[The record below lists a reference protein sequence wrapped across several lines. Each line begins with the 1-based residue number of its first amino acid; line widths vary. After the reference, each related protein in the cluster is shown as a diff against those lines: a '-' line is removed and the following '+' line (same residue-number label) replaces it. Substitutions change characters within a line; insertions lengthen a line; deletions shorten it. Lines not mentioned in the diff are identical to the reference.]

1 MNIKKYI
8 LTYSLISLI
17 STQTVFAKNPKDNL
31 IDFDFY
37 VGKTSIYSEQTFN
50 QKYNID
56 AAIPIPNVE
65 LKTKSDFAILNLDHK
80 FGAKMLF
87 NLNGG
92 IQAGLEISAI
102 NPENYAK
109 EGLISSS
116 YLVKE
121 AKLND
126 FVFKLDVNPHRYNTE
141 YNAAIVMTMS
151 IPRIYNLAA
160 KKLTKG
166 KFNNRELYDITL
178 GRFSEYEYT
187 LEADG
192 TEEFTRY
199 PHSTSAVTLSESDAN
214 DKIAMDLISEQINS
228 YVEKN
233 IEILYDVSKISA
245 LDTIIYNKLE
255 THHNRGDLTFT
266 DLKIR
271 QAIKSVFLT
280 PSLYYSYD
288 LYDDF
293 SVYAGLKAGYGHLSI
308 MQEFCDLQIVTES
321 GVHYK
326 YKLRSNQEGYTWTGG
341 LELGGK
347 YVVSNLLQVGFGV
360 HVNAY
365 GNINKS
371 QISPLDLI
379 VYDETINKERLNL
392 STYTVKGYPKE
403 NKSIFGPID
412 VTTSFNITINL

>member
-56 AAIPIPNVE
+56 TAIPIPNVE

-80 FGAKMLF
+80 FEAKMLF

-126 FVFKLDVNPHRYNTE
+126 FVSKVDINPHRYNAE
-141 YNAAIVMTMS
+141 YNSAIVITMGS
-151 IPRIYNLAA
+151 INIYNLAA

-166 KFNNRELYDITL
+166 TFYSTELYDITL

-199 PHSTSAVTLSESDAN
+199 PYRKSPVPLNESDAN
-214 DKIAMDLISEQINS
+214 DKIAMDLIREQINS

>member
-126 FVFKLDVNPHRYNTE
+126 FIGGQNLNT
-141 YNAAIVMTMS
+141 NVINKFSFLGMVQHAKFD
-151 IPRIYNLAA
+151 LAT
-160 KKLTKG
+160 KKCTKG
-166 KFNNRELYDITL
+166 TFYPEALLGVGL
-178 GRFSEYEYT
+178 GRFSKYEYE
-187 LEADG
+187 LAADG
-192 TEEFTRY
+192 TEKFTDYR
-199 PHSTSAVTLSESDAN
+199 SGSAVTLNESKPDE
-214 DKIAMDLISEQINS
+214 KFAMDLIREQINS
-228 YVEKN
+228 YIEKN
-233 IEILYDVSKISA
+233 IDILYDFSRISDLDEKIFYA
-245 LDTIIYNKLE
+245 LL
-255 THHNRGDLTFT
+255 THRKAGDITFT